1 MCKKVILLLFIF
13 LIIFIKGVKGKQIE
27 NSLFIYESPRVDYE
41 EYLNDNHSFVNYD
54 GCIYSVNKSYIVVL
68 SRYYI
73 PIKKIKIR
81 TKDALIESNYEFLY
95 LFDRESSKIYK
106 YNGKKFYFLKKLN
119 LYKVKDFKIYKDN
132 FYFLNG
138 EEILI
143 YDSKFNKLEIKLN
156 NNYLKFKIRKDKIY
170 LINENEILI
179 IDSKGE
185 KINEKTIP
193 NYKIKSFDID
203 IDDKIY
209 FLSDKGILV
218 FDKNLK
224 FLKEIKLEKE
234 GDEIFFDLSRAVVLY
249 FKNEGIKV
257 LPPQFE
263 FEVIE
268 NLEYP
273 SDITIDEDGN
283 IYLLNTKSS
292 EIVIFN
298 KNLKFKNKFG
308 KEILKY
314 PNGIFYYKGKIY
326 VADSWNNKIRVFDKK
341 GNLIFSFGT
350 FGNKENEFSYPSKIK
365 VYNDL
370 IYVLDVYNHKLK
382 IFDLNGNYKYSIGE
396 STYKYLLNLIKPK
409 SILFEP
415 NEFFVKKENIFISDK
430 KNYKLIIIEG
440 KKIKKIKLDDIM
452 TSIFDL
458 KENLYFLGSRWKYVY
473 LFKNNKFLPIFSF
486 SYNYFE
492 KLKSL
497 KPYSLLIFNEKTFL
511 IDRIN
516 GSLFIINGY
525 IYE

>member
-13 LIIFIKGVKGKQIE
+13 LIIFIKGIKGKQIE
-27 NSLFIYESPRVDYE
+27 ESLFIYESPRVDYE

-54 GCIYSVNKSYIVVL
+54 SCIYSVNKSYIVVL

-119 LYKVKDFKIYKDN
+119 LYKVKDFKIYKDK

-234 GDEIFFDLSRAVVLY
+234 GDEIFFDLSRAVILY

-292 EIVIFN
+292 EIVIFD

-396 STYKYLLNLIKPK
+396 SPFKYLLQFIKPK
-409 SILFEP
+409 NILLEPYEFIVKDESI
-415 NEFFVKKENIFISDK
+415 IISDK
-430 KNYKLIIIEG
+430 KSYGLIFFMNNKVKKFTVNDLII
-440 KKIKKIKLDDIM
+440 KIINLKG
-452 TSIFDL
+452 DL
-458 KENLYFLGSRWKYVY
+458 CFLGNRWKYLY

-486 SYNYFE
+486 SYNYYD
-492 KLKSL
+492 KLKSIR
-497 KPYSLLIFNEKTFL
+497 PYSILINEQKTFL
-511 IDRIN
+511 VDRLN
-516 GSLFIINGY
+516 GKLLIINGD